1 MAFKIKVSDNR
12 GGNEKI
18 MTGKEFIEFAKNYI
32 KKTNDEYTKVSDIK
46 TVADAGRYL
55 HYKND
60 VYARPIYKNRKQYG
74 FKIIEG
80 KWNRT
85 YGGSTNTIVV
95 YDGYKQIGETQYST
109 SSTKGPESEAYKVL
123 YDKGFV
129 DKNSYE
135 MNNGYYRYDNSPV
148 ELIQL

>member
-1 MAFKIKVSDNR
+1 MAFKIKISDNR
-12 GGNEKI
+12 GGNEKV
-18 MTGKEFIEFAKNYI
+18 MTGKDFVEFAKDYI
-32 KKTNDEYTKVSDIK
+32 RKTNDPYKKVSDIK
-46 TVADAGRYL
+46 TVGDAGQYFRN
-55 HYKND
+55 KND
-60 VYARPIYKNRKQYG
+60 VYARPVFTSRKKYG

-80 KWNRT
+80 NWNRRT
-85 YGGSTNTIVV
+85 GSSTNTIVV

-109 SSTKGPESEAYKVL
+109 NSTKGPESEAYKVL
-123 YDKGFV
+123 YDKGIV